1 MAFLEQFQIDSIKG
15 KIIDDLSNLGKTYKA
30 KKGDYQQISV
40 EHSRVEDY
48 KKQGWEEYGKSLKT
62 KTLLRK
68 VKGHS
73 RKFEDD
79 VWCQFYE
86 LGFRKM
92 NYDENFI
99 LPFSK
104 NPEDTKQIDIIAMN
118 DESIFVIECKSSEN
132 FKKAPSYKD
141 EFDLLSLRLDG
152 FIKSLRQIYGNHYKV
167 KFIFAT
173 RNLRFDSES
182 IDLSRLKATNSFFY
196 DNNTYNYVNSLIKNY
211 KSASLYQFLGL
222 VFKNEI
228 INLDKIEIPAV
239 KGLMG
244 NKKYYMFSIEP
255 HLLLKM
261 GFILHRTKANVTEF
275 PTYQRLLVPSRLKGI
290 TKFIDEGGYFPNSII
305 INFSSSKHKVQFEP
319 SSKLGDSNSSFGTLK
334 IPNSYGIA
342 YIIDGQH
349 RVYGYAGSKFAK
361 NNTIPVVAFDG
372 LETIE
377 QLGIFMD
384 INQNQKA
391 VSPSLRLDLE
401 EDLYWESDRADSRIK
416 ALRSSIIKEL
426 ANSNSSPLYDK
437 ISVGEDRSL
446 LTFNPFSNALSAS
459 LLLPKA
465 KGNSFTEDSHKY
477 SLYNVS
483 NHEHNEEMQKS
494 KKRIFKLLCKCY
506 DFVDQN
512 YNEIFKDDKYF
523 ILSNRGTYPFICL
536 IDSINRH
543 LVDKNEIDS
552 NTDETI
558 RYEKIEPFLKLLLD
572 YLQNEISEEE
582 KVSQLK
588 LQGAGVENKWLRF
601 FQYTIYKKNNDYFPN
616 ELVDW
621 IERQNE
627 ELQEK
632 GRKCGVEIEKYMKKS
647 ILKKLQEIFNDKWDL
662 EIGSIKRECVD
673 RALQEDEKNHK
684 EGIVKE
690 SSDWKDM
697 FNINDYKT
705 IIEKHWSKI
714 PDNNTNAEFKTFEN
728 EFSIDFGNGFNSK
741 AEKIKWI
748 SIFNSH
754 RNLWAHEGTKGK
766 RLNKLEVDFIEK
778 IHNHFYK

>member
-1 MAFLEQFQIDSIKG
+1 MAFLDQFQIDSIKG

-30 KKGDYQQISV
+30 KKGEYQQISV
-40 EHSRVEDY
+40 DHSRVEDY
-48 KKQGWEEYGKSLKT
+48 IKQGWEEYTKPLKT

-68 VKGHS
+68 VKDHS
-73 RKFEDD
+73 KKFEDD

-92 NYDENFI
+92 NYDENLI

-104 NPEDTKQIDIIAMN
+104 NSEDTKQIDVIAIN
-118 DESIFVIECKSSEN
+118 EETIFIIECKSSES

-152 FIKSLRQIYGNHYKV
+152 FKKSLHQIYGNHYKI

-173 RNLRFDSES
+173 RNLRFDSDS
-182 IDLSRLKATNSFFY
+182 IDLSRLKATNSFVY
-196 DNNTYNYVNSLIKNY
+196 DNNTYSYINSLIKNY

-222 VFKNEI
+222 VFKNEL
-228 INLDKIEIPAV
+228 INLEKIEIPAV

-290 TKFIDEGGYFPNSII
+290 TKFIDDGGYFPNSII
-305 INFSSSKHKVQFEP
+305 VNFNSSKHKVQFES
-319 SSKLGDSNSSFGTLK
+319 SSKLGDSNSCFGTLK

-377 QLGIFMD
+377 QLEIFMD

-401 EDLYWESDRADSRIK
+401 EDLYWESERADSRIK

-426 ANSNSSPLYDK
+426 ANSNSSPLFDK
-437 ISVGEDRSL
+437 ISVGEDNSTL
-446 LTFNPFSNALSAS
+446 AFKPFSNALLSS
-459 LLLPKA
+459 GLLPSV
-465 KGNSFTEDSHKY
+465 KGNKFSDDSDKY
-477 SLYNVS
+477 SLYNS
-483 NHEHNEEMQKS
+483 LNQDHNNEMLSS
-494 KKRIFKLLCKCY
+494 KKKIVKLISLCY
-506 DFVDQN
+506 DFVEQN
-512 YNEIFKDDKYF
+512 YPEIYNQKNYF
-523 ILSNRGTYPFICL
+523 IVSNRGTYAFICL
-536 IDSINRH
+536 VGSLNSH
-543 LVDKNEIDS
+543 LVDTKVLDKNSTSEKRFEEIKKYI
-552 NTDETI
+552 TA
-558 RYEKIEPFLKLLLD
+558 LL
-572 YLQNEISEEE
+572 ESIKSISKEEE
-582 KVSQLK
+582 ERQLS
-588 LQGAGVENKWLRF
+588 LLGAGADVKWLRN
-601 FQYTIYKKNNDYFPN
+601 FQSIVSRKYN
-616 ELVDW
+616 EYNPTELIDW
-621 IERQNE
+621 NERQND

-632 GRKCGVEIEKYMKKS
+632 GRKYGVEIEKYMKKS
-647 ILKKLQEIFNDKWDL
+647 ILTKLQEIFNDKWDL

-705 IIEKHWSKI
+705 IIEKHWSKK
-714 PDNNTNAEFKTFEN
+714 PDNNTNPNFKTFEN
-728 EFSIDFGNGFNSK
+728 EFSIDTGNGFNSK

-766 RLNKLEVDFIEK
+766 RLNKTEVEFIEK
-778 IHNHFYK
+778 IYKHFYK